1 MRIVQILPLGLLLHI
16 LPSDPIHTHD
26 LNHKGNLEPS
36 LKLASIRESM
46 DSLSQYYTS
55 ESFSVPLTFSFLRAH
70 WANNSH
76 PQSDWGNVLE
86 DTLQTAKL
94 T

>member
-1 MRIVQILPLGLLLHI
+1 MVQILPLGLQLHI
-16 LPSDPIHTHD
+16 LPNDPIHTHD

-55 ESFSVPLTFSFLRAH
+55 ESFSVPLTFSVLRAH

-76 PQSDWGNVLE
+76 PQSNWGKVLE